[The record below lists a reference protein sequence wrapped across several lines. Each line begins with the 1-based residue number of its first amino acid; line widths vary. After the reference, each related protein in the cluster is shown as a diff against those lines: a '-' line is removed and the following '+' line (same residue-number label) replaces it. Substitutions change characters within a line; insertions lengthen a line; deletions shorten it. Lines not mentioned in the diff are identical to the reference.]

1 MNDWQASQTSH
12 YFMQRHPFFD
22 IPVGLSHIICIRYS
36 ITLFLYSTINHLRT
50 HDSQLIYGGVLEY
63 LYMLWSLPIVVVRS
77 LTRISCLVR
86 IRQYAR
92 SPWRGA
98 WVPSS
103 LESFTSFLLFYNR
116 RLSSSPLC
124 LQSILIHIS
133 YSLLVIVSTI
143 REKKNKLR
151 YTFFFLTFIYAM
163 HLIGPL
169 SA

>member
-1 MNDWQASQTSH
+1 MIDKLRKPVI
-12 YFMQRHPFFD
+12 YFMQSHPFFD

-50 HDSQLIYGGVLEY
+50 HDSLLIYGGVLEY
-63 LYMLWSLPIVVVRS
+63 LYMIWSLPIVVVRS

-103 LESFTSFLLFYNR
+103 LSLSLLFYYVIIED
-116 RLSSSPLC
+116 LSSSPLC
-124 LQSILIHIS
+124 LQSIHIHIS